1 MRCTVQCH
9 MSVFGMQAQPRR
21 PKDKARGRGSGGS
34 TTASASAG
42 LGLLVASRRFSSIK
56 ECHKTLRKISEKT
69 LSTKMK
75 LQLFCVAAAALIQSA
90 FVASHEVPSFR
101 GVSLLDD
108 AKDAAAVSL
117 YLLGSICPRPTLTA
131 CYETL
136 VHRSLPSS
144 PPRPMLPKRKTSSLT
159 RPRRRGKLRIYS
171 WSLLLCT
178 GS

>member
-1 MRCTVQCH
+1 MRCTVSH
-9 MSVFGMQAQPRR
+9 VRVRYA
-21 PKDKARGRGSGGS
+21 GS
-34 TTASASAG
+34 TKKAQRQGPRPGIGRLDDGLG
-42 LGLLVASRRFSSIK
+42 LGLLVVIKRCGRFPK
-56 ECHKTLRKISEKT
+56 KTRQ
-69 LSTKMK
+69 KMK

>member
-1 MRCTVQCH
+1 MYSAVSHVRVRH
-9 MSVFGMQAQPRR
+9 A
-21 PKDKARGRGSGGS
+21 GS
-34 TTASASAG
+34 TKKAQRQGPRPGIGRLDDGIG